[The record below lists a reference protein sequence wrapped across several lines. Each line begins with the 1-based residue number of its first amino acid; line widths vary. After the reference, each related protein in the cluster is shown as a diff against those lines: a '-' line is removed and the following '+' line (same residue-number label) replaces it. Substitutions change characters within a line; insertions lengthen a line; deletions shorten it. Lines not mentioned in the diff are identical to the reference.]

1 MQPWL
6 TRRTSRLA
14 HGSNAILDS
23 RNSSC
28 TWKRRSRSLRVA
40 GPLDW
45 RLRLRNWGAEEGGRG
60 PRWPHVGAA
69 VCSGSGAD
77 QSGAHFFVRLQA
89 RNLLLRGLECEW
101 GGVARTGR
109 GSAGWV
115 PPEGGAWRSSGPDCT
130 VCRHCGRSEG
140 VESTLYSTRRPHSVS

>member
-6 TRRTSRLA
+6 TRRASCLA
-14 HGSNAILDS
+14 HGSNTILDS

-28 TWKRRSRSLRVA
+28 TWKRRGRSLRVA

-45 RLRLRNWGAEEGGRG
+45 RPRLRNWGAEEGGRG
-60 PRWPHVGAA
+60 PRWRHVGAA

-115 PPEGGAWRSSGPDCT
+115 PRGGGLAQLRTGLRGVSSQ
-130 VCRHCGRSEG
+130 
-140 VESTLYSTRRPHSVS
+140 RPVSRGGKHSLFRAQAAQR